1 MAGPPWNKEEMA
13 ALLSKIYRS
22 KSGETSTLRKD
33 LQQLHVGI
41 HQRKQESLKAGA
53 GVQSG
58 GG

>member
-1 MAGPPWNKEEMA
+1 MA